1 VAVAA
6 AGSVGTR
13 LLLLRQEVWLI
24 NSCETQLQEMRE
36 KQSLRRVAQAAA
48 VVAVAVAVARQLGH
62 PPLPSRGLQALALQ
76 QRLREVEA
84 AEGEPAGEA
93 ALQAQPR
100 VLLQSDAPSRLPL
113 KQLLSR
119 VAAVALQL
127 G

>member
-1 VAVAA
+1 MAVAA

-48 VVAVAVAVARQLGH
+48 VVAVALARQLGH